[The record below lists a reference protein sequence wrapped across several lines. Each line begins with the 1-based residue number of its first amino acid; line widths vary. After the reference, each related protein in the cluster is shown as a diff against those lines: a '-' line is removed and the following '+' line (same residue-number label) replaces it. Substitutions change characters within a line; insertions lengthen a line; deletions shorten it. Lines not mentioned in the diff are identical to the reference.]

1 MAEQMQEPEERSRTA
16 NRILSAIPQT
26 RVAIQ
31 ENKDNERA
39 QQNAFSGVK
48 AAVPQ
53 KVTQQATAAGV
64 IITNVAGGFD
74 KVIMK
79 SENSEVVNT
88 WKKSDLYNYLVRA

>member
-1 MAEQMQEPEERSRTA
+1 MAEQQMQQETEERSRNA
-16 NRILSAIPQT
+16 SRILSAIPQT
-26 RVAIQ
+26 R
-31 ENKDNERA
+31 ENQAA

-53 KVTQQATAAGV
+53 KVTQQATAAGQ

-79 SENSEVVNT
+79 SGNPEVMNA
-88 WKKSDLYNYLVRA
+88 WKASALHDYLV